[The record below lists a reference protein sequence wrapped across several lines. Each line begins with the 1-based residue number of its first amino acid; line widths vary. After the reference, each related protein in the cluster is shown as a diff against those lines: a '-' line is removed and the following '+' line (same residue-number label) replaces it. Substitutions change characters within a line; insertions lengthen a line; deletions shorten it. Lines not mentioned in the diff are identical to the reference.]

1 MARALAVQTGER
13 RGGRL
18 HAWSNVDFRIPRA
31 PMTMRPL
38 LLLVPLFLLA
48 SGCAGIARG
57 SEEAPLRVLV
67 YNIHAGKDAAGEHNL
82 ARVAELVR
90 ESRADLVLLQE
101 VDRGTERSGRED
113 QLGELSRLTG
123 LAGAFG
129 RTLDYQGGEYGIAV
143 LARWPILADRLHPL
157 PVEPAQER
165 AGGSY
170 EPRGVLHV
178 MIASPRGTVH
188 LLNTHLDPSE
198 DDLYRMQ
205 EVAAVR
211 ALADSLRHRGELVL
225 VGGDI
230 NATPESRVVEQMST
244 AGWRDAW
251 AACGAGPGFTY
262 PADEPV
268 KRIDYLFI
276 PAQLRCES
284 AVVLESQASDHRPV
298 LIVIGASR
306 RSF

>member
-1 MARALAVQTGER
+1 
-13 RGGRL
+13 
-18 HAWSNVDFRIPRA
+18 
-31 PMTMRPL
+31 MTMRPL

-48 SGCAGIARG
+48 FGCAGIARG

-67 YNIHAGKDAAGEHNL
+67 YNIHAGKDAAGVHNL

-123 LAGAFG
+123 LVGAFG

-143 LARWPILADRLHPL
+143 LARWPILADRLHRL

-188 LLNTHLDPSE
+188 LLNTHLDPSGE
-198 DDLYRMQ
+198 DFYRMQ

-211 ALADSLRHRGELVL
+211 ALADSLRHRGEFVL

-230 NATPESRVVEQMST
+230 NATPESRVVEQMSVG
-244 AGWRDAW
+244 GWRDAW
-251 AACGAGPGFTY
+251 AACGVGAGFTF

-276 PAQLRCES
+276 PAAVRCES
-284 AVVLESQASDHRPV
+284 AVVLESQTSDHRAV
-298 LIVIGASR
+298 LIVIGNSS